1 MNIIES
7 SKVLVAKNKA
17 GNKKFWRVHLVQ
29 DGSKFYTQTSWYQET
44 ADGSLSKEQFSD
56 PYYSEPTNVG
66 RANERSSEEQAS
78 FEFESI
84 LKKQRDLGFRYEG
97 EELAVRTKPML
108 AHKFRDHVEK
118 AVWPSFVQP
127 KLNGI
132 RMLYNGEI
140 GWSRGGKD
148 IIPEVIQHLAFD
160 TEGHI
165 MDGELMLPNNLL
177 LQESMTAIKKFRS
190 ELSPKLIYHIYDV
203 VEPEMPYAM
212 RMELVK
218 KLCKNAPP
226 NVHMVQTEIC
236 NSKDEVMHFHKLFTS
251 QGYEGAMLRNPRVG
265 YEDGKRSYSLLKV
278 KSFVDAEFKIV
289 DVIEGGGNAV
299 GTAIFVL
306 NNGKGSTFNCRPE
319 GTQESRREMFE
330 ARKSLIGKH
339 LTVRFFELSRD
350 GIPIFPVGVAV
361 REKGEF

>member
-1 MNIIES
+1 MNTIKS
-7 SKVLVAKNKA
+7 SKVMVAKNKA
-17 GNKKFWRVHLVQ
+17 GGKKFWQLHIVQ
-29 DGSKFYTQTSWYQET
+29 DGAKFYTQTSWYQEMGV
-44 ADGSLSKEQFSD
+44 GSLSKEQFSE
-56 PYYSEPTNVG
+56 PYYAEPTNVG
-66 RANERSSEEQAS
+66 RANERSSKEQAD
-78 FEFESI
+78 FEFDSI
-84 LKKQRDLGFRYEG
+84 LKKQRDLGFRYEN
-97 EELAVRTKPML
+97 EKASETKKPML
-108 AHKFRDHVEK
+108 AHKFRDHVDK

-132 RMLYNGEI
+132 RMLFDGKV
-140 GWSRGGKD
+140 GTTRGGKD
-148 IIPEVIQHLAFD
+148 IIPECIAHLQFNTD
-160 TEGHI
+160 GHI
-165 MDGELMLPNNLL
+165 MDGELMLPGNQL
-177 LQESMTAIKKFRS
+177 LQVSMTAIKKFRP
-190 ELSPKLIYHIYDV
+190 ELSPQLIYHVYDV
-203 VEPEMPYAM
+203 VEPEMPYAQ

-226 NVHMVQTEIC
+226 NVHMVQTEVC
-236 NSKDEVMHFHKLFTS
+236 NSKDEVMGFHKLFTS

-306 NNGKGSTFNCRPE
+306 EASNGSIFNCRPE

-330 ARKSLIGKH
+330 ARKSLIGKY
-339 LTVRFFELSRD
+339 LSVRYFELSKD
-350 GIPIFPVGVAV
+350 GIPIFPVGVTV